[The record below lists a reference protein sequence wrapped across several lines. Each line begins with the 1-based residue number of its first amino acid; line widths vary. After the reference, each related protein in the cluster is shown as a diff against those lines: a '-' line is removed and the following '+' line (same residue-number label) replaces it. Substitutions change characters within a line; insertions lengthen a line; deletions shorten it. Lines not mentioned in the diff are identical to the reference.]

1 MKQIQIE
8 VAKIQTPVEKAW
20 IKIDLRNFIKSLEV
34 KINNWVKVY
43 TDFLTH
49 EFRTTLKNLKDF
61 NLRTNIGLKT
71 NPKDVFANADH
82 ANERQK
88 EKNRNLLMKVMKH
101 ISEMKNVKGQISVV
115 IDRMR
120 NMVLKLKKHGIQV
133 A

>member
-1 MKQIQIE
+1 M
-8 VAKIQTPVEKAW
+8 
-20 IKIDLRNFIKSLEV
+20 
-34 KINNWVKVY
+34 
-43 TDFLTH
+43 
-49 EFRTTLKNLKDF
+49 
-61 NLRTNIGLKT
+61 RTNIGLKT
-71 NPKDVFANADH
+71 NPKDVFANADN